1 VLRALAEP
9 RRVAI
14 IKLIRRR
21 ELPAGQIADNFK
33 TTRSAISQHL
43 SVLKKAGLLSERRR
57 GTSRLYRI
65 RPEGFAQLRTLLDTF
80 WEDGLARLKIE
91 AEQEAGGSLAAE
103 PLIKEIYIDAPPAVV
118 FQFSHRSGKDAALD
132 GNPG

>member
-1 VLRALAEP
+1 M
-9 RRVAI
+9 AI

-65 RPEGFAQLRTLLDTF
+65 RPEGFAQLRALLDTF

-91 AEQEAGGSLAAE
+91 AEQEAGRELG
-103 PLIKEIYIDAPPAVV
+103 
-118 FQFSHRSGKDAALD
+118 R
-132 GNPG
+132 